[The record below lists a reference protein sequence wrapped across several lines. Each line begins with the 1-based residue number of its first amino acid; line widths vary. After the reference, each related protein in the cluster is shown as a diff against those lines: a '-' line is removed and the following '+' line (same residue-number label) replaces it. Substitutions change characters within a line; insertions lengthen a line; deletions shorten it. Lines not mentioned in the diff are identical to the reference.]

1 MKIFSGFHKRQGIIS
16 VLLQA
21 SWTVEIILQLVI
33 LLLLRRL
40 FLFCFHLHPT
50 QTFTYFFFL
59 PELPLCRHTFSRFLL
74 LRCTGACWVGFF
86 RLFVLFSWICSAFS
100 IQIILTIPERVGS
113 GKLDK
118 KGHAGRWWGGKQIWN
133 GMWVDCL
140 SLASFEKLCPSCFP
154 PLLFVCQNQTLKL
167 SVQLCV

>member
-1 MKIFSGFHKRQGIIS
+1 MKNFSGFHKRQGIIS
-16 VLLQA
+16 ILLQA

-74 LRCTGACWVGFF
+74 LRCTGACWVVFLGFLF
-86 RLFVLFSWICSAFS
+86 YSAEYAMQCRLSLKSQKELDQENWI
-100 IQIILTIPERVGS
+100 
-113 GKLDK
+113 K
-118 KGHAGRWWGGKQIWN
+118 KGHAGRWWGGRQNWN

-140 SLASFEKLCPSCFP
+140 SLASFEKLCPFCFP
-154 PLLFVCQNQTLKL
+154 PLLFVSQNQTLKL